1 MKEFKVS
8 KYSLAF
14 TYFIMAIFILAV
26 LIMSPII
33 YASREDTGGKV
44 FFFFWSIFVLF
55 GAYRYL
61 RMPYLISLKSE
72 TEQIIF
78 KSLVTKK
85 EVDIKEIRMI
95 KTTPINSA
103 FITFKLKSGR
113 MTLLNSIDGLHE
125 LINEIKRV
133 NPELETKG
141 C

>member
-1 MKEFKVS
+1 MKEDVLKEFKVS

-14 TYFIMAIFILAV
+14 THFILAIFILVV

-33 YASREDTGGKV
+33 YASGEDTGGKV

-61 RMPYLISLKSE
+61 RMPYLMSLKSE
-72 TEQIIF
+72 TQQIIF

-85 EVDIKEIRMI
+85 EVDIKEVQMI

-103 FITFKLKSGR
+103 FITFKLKGSSKNQLN
-113 MTLLNSIDGLHE
+113 LLSALYQSN
-125 LINEIKRV
+125 N
-133 NPELETKG
+133 
-141 C
+141 